1 MNLSQIFGAMRRL
14 LRPRQFGL
22 LAGILCVI
30 ALFSALQILSTVLV
44 SSLLHDT
51 RQSVEL
57 REQQRQQQ
65 MKMDEARVALLTA
78 SDLLNRGGVWFMQDK
93 ETGSDGSWVSLTEEA
108 QRALAHSQQ
117 AFTAFSAGY
126 PRKDDPLLASYQQ
139 FYGALKEM
147 ADSMQKDKSIDAF
160 FIVPAQAFQTDFNE
174 QYAQYQRATARQT
187 DAASHALMSSLAS
200 AKNLFIAVL
209 VGLGVI
215 AVLVWRG
222 VASWVIRP
230 LRQLIVHIHVL
241 AAGDL
246 ATPLPAVPH
255 RSREVGELHASVR
268 EMQQGLRRLVQDVR
282 DVTGAMIDNINQLAE
297 DNQQLSR
304 QSARQAQ
311 ELENVTTHIAS
322 LESHV
327 EENSEYARVANQRA
341 DEARVIASGGD
352 TMMQTVNDSM
362 QDIVARSDEMRG
374 IVALIDNVAF
384 QTNILALNAAIEAA
398 HAGNHG
404 RGFAVVAREVG
415 LLARQSSQ
423 STSTIQQL
431 IHHSLQ
437 GIEAGSQAV
446 SRLESNLQQ
455 VTGLVGKLT
464 GLLSEI
470 STATV
475 NQGASIHA
483 VTHRIGALNQVAT
496 HTGTLVEQSADASR
510 RLRDESQRL
519 DEAIARFRL
528 PEAAAV

>member
-1 MNLSQIFGAMRRL
+1 MNLSQISGVMRR
-14 LRPRQFGL
+14 RFQPREFGL

-30 ALFSALQILSTVLV
+30 ALFSALQLLSTILV

-65 MKMDEARVALLTA
+65 VKMDEARVALLTA

-93 ETGSDGSWVSLTEEA
+93 ETGSEGSWVSLNEEA
-108 QRALAHSQQ
+108 QRALAHSHE

-126 PRKDDPLLASYQQ
+126 ANKDDPLLTSYQQ

-160 FIVPAQAFQTDFNE
+160 FIVPAQAFQSDFNDK
-174 QYAQYQRATARQT
+174 YAAYQRSTAQQT
-187 DAASHALMSSLAS
+187 DAASHALMDSLSS

-230 LRQLIVHIHVL
+230 LKQLIAHIHQL

-246 ATPLPAVPH
+246 ATPLPAVP
-255 RSREVGELHASVR
+255 RRNREVGELRSSIDD
-268 EMQQGLRRLVQDVR
+268 MQQGLQRLVQDVR
-282 DVTGAMIDNINQLAE
+282 DATAGMIANINQLAD

-311 ELENVTTHIAS
+311 ELADVTTHIAS

-341 DEARVIASGGD
+341 DEARAIASGGD
-352 TMMQTVNDSM
+352 TMMQTVNHSM
-362 QDIVARSDEMRG
+362 QDIVARSAEMRG

-431 IHHSLQ
+431 IHYSLQ

-446 SRLESNLQQ
+446 ARLESNLEQ

-470 STATV
+470 SVATV
-475 NQGASIHA
+475 NQGESIHE

-519 DEAIARFRL
+519 DETIARFRL
-528 PEAAAV
+528 PESAMV

>member
-1 MNLSQIFGAMRRL
+1 MRR
-14 LRPRQFGL
+14 RFQPREFGL
-22 LAGILCVI
+22 LAGILCII
-30 ALFSALQILSTVLV
+30 ALFSALQLLSTFLV

-65 MKMDEARVALLTA
+65 VKMDEARVALLTA

-93 ETGSDGSWVSLTEEA
+93 ETGSEGSWVSLNEEA
-108 QRALAHSQQ
+108 QRALAHSHE
-117 AFTAFSAGY
+117 AYTAFSAGY
-126 PRKDDPLLASYQQ
+126 ANKDDPLLTSYQQ

-160 FIVPAQAFQTDFNE
+160 FIVPAQAFQSDFNDK
-174 QYAQYQRATARQT
+174 YAAYQRSTAQQT
-187 DAASHALMSSLAS
+187 DAASHALMDSLSS

-230 LRQLIVHIHVL
+230 LKQLIAHIHQL

-246 ATPLPAVPH
+246 ATPLPAVP
-255 RSREVGELHASVR
+255 RRNREVGELRSSIDD
-268 EMQQGLRRLVQDVR
+268 MQQGLQRLVQDVR
-282 DVTGAMIDNINQLAE
+282 DATAGMIANINQLAD

-311 ELENVTTHIAS
+311 ELANVTTHIAS

-341 DEARVIASGGD
+341 DEARAIASGGD
-352 TMMQTVNDSM
+352 TMMQTVNHSM
-362 QDIVARSDEMRG
+362 QDIVARSAEMRG

-446 SRLESNLQQ
+446 ARLESNLEQ

-470 STATV
+470 SVATV
-475 NQGASIHA
+475 NQGESIHE

-519 DEAIARFRL
+519 DETIARFRL
-528 PEAAAV
+528 PESAMV

>member
-1 MNLSQIFGAMRRL
+1 MNLSQISGVIRR
-14 LRPRQFGL
+14 RFQPREFGL

-30 ALFSALQILSTVLV
+30 ALFSALQLLSTFLV

-65 MKMDEARVALLTA
+65 VKMDEARVALLTA

-93 ETGSDGSWVSLTEEA
+93 ETGSEGSWVSLNEEA
-108 QRALAHSQQ
+108 QRALAHSHE
-117 AFTAFSAGY
+117 AFSAFSAGY
-126 PRKDDPLLASYQQ
+126 ANKDDPLLTSYQQ

-160 FIVPAQAFQTDFNE
+160 FIVPAQAFQSDFNDK
-174 QYAQYQRATARQT
+174 YAAYQRSTAQQT
-187 DAASHALMSSLAS
+187 DAASHALMDSLSS

-230 LRQLIVHIHVL
+230 LKQLIAHIHQL

-246 ATPLPAVPH
+246 ATPLPAVP
-255 RSREVGELHASVR
+255 RRNREVGELRSSIDD
-268 EMQQGLRRLVQDVR
+268 MQQGLQRLVQDVR
-282 DVTGAMIDNINQLAE
+282 DATAGMIANINQLAD

-311 ELENVTTHIAS
+311 ELANVTKHIAS

-341 DEARVIASGGD
+341 DEARTIASGGD
-352 TMMQTVNDSM
+352 TMMQTVNHSM
-362 QDIVARSDEMRG
+362 QDIVARSAEMRG

-446 SRLESNLQQ
+446 ARLESNLEQ

-470 STATV
+470 SVATV
-475 NQGASIHA
+475 NQGESIHE

-519 DEAIARFRL
+519 DETIARFRL
-528 PEAAAV
+528 PESAMV

>member
-1 MNLSQIFGAMRRL
+1 MRR
-14 LRPRQFGL
+14 RFQPREFGL

-30 ALFSALQILSTVLV
+30 ALFSALQLLSTFLV

-65 MKMDEARVALLTA
+65 VKMDEARVALLTA

-93 ETGSDGSWVSLTEEA
+93 ETGSEGSWVSLNEEA
-108 QRALAHSQQ
+108 QRALAHSHE
-117 AFTAFSAGY
+117 AYTAFSAGY
-126 PRKDDPLLASYQQ
+126 ANKDDPLLTSYQQ

-160 FIVPAQAFQTDFNE
+160 FIVPAQAFQSDFNDK
-174 QYAQYQRATARQT
+174 YAAYQRSTAQQT
-187 DAASHALMSSLAS
+187 DAASHVLMDSLSS

-230 LRQLIVHIHVL
+230 LKQLIAHIHQL

-246 ATPLPAVPH
+246 ATPLPAVP
-255 RSREVGELHASVR
+255 RRNREVGELRSSIDD
-268 EMQQGLRRLVQDVR
+268 MQQGLQRLVQDVR
-282 DVTGAMIDNINQLAE
+282 DATAGMIANINQLAD

-311 ELENVTTHIAS
+311 ELANVTTHIAS

-341 DEARVIASGGD
+341 DEARAIASGGD
-352 TMMQTVNDSM
+352 TMMQTVNHSM
-362 QDIVARSDEMRG
+362 QDIVARSAEMRG

-446 SRLESNLQQ
+446 ARLESNLEQ

-470 STATV
+470 SVATV
-475 NQGASIHA
+475 NQGESIHE

-519 DEAIARFRL
+519 DETIARFRL
-528 PEAAAV
+528 PESAMV